1 MISTM
6 AADRR
11 PHWTRWVALA
21 LAALVIG
28 AYIGLT
34 PPGLLTKADWVGAAV
49 CHRIPSHSFSFAGRP
64 LPLCARCTGTF
75 LGALTALLG
84 QAVFLRR
91 RGTRF
96 PPPVITVILV
106 SFILLM
112 GIDGL
117 NSYVDLMRGRPLFY
131 EPRNEL
137 RLITGALNGLALGV
151 LLWPMVNFTLWR
163 DPQPEPVI
171 RNGRDLGLLLLMEA
185 GMVALVLTGWPALL
199 YPLALASAL
208 GVISMLTLTMTVIVV
223 ITVGRENQYGN
234 WRDAMT
240 PLLAGLVLA
249 FLLIGLIDLFR
260 YGLTG
265 TITGVPG
272 LE

>member
-1 MISTM
+1 MTPTHY
-6 AADRR
+6 R

-21 LAALVIG
+21 VAALVIG

-34 PPGLLTKADWVGAAV
+34 PPGLLTKADWVSAAV
-49 CHRIPSHSFSFAGRP
+49 CHRIPSHSYFFAGRP

-75 LGALTALLG
+75 LGALTALFG
-84 QAVFLRR
+84 QAVLLRR

-96 PPPVITVILV
+96 PPPLITVALV
-106 SFILLM
+106 GFIFVM
-112 GIDGL
+112 GVDGL
-117 NSYVDLMRGRPLFY
+117 NSYVDLMRGAPLFY

-137 RLITGALNGLALGV
+137 RLVTGALNGLALGA
-151 LLWPMVNFTLWR
+151 LLWPMVNFSLWR
-163 DPQPEPVI
+163 DPQPGPVI
-171 RNGRDLGLLLLMEA
+171 RNGRDLGILLLMEA

-208 GVISMLTLTMTVIVV
+208 GVLSMLTLTMTVLVV
-223 ITVGRENQYGN
+223 IIAGRENRYER
-234 WRDAMT
+234 WRDALT
-240 PLLAGLVLA
+240 PLLVGLVMA

>member
-1 MISTM
+1 MIAAM

-11 PHWTRWVALA
+11 PHWTRWVALG

-34 PPGLLTKADWVGAAV
+34 PPGLLTKADWVGGAV
-49 CHRIPSHSFSFAGRP
+49 CHRILSHSFSLAGRQ

-75 LGALTALLG
+75 LGALTALIG

-91 RGTRF
+91 QGIHF
-96 PPPVITVILV
+96 PPPPITVLLV
-106 SFILLM
+106 GFILLM
-112 GIDGL
+112 GLDGL
-117 NSYVDLMRGRPLFY
+117 NSYVDLMRGEPLFY
-131 EPRNEL
+131 EPRNEF
-137 RLITGALNGLALGV
+137 RLITGALNGLALGA
-151 LLWPMVNFTLWR
+151 LLWPMVNFSLWR
-163 DPQPEPVI
+163 NPQPGPVI
-171 RNGRDLGLLLLMEA
+171 RNGKDLGILLLMEA
-185 GMVALVLTGWPALL
+185 GVVALVLSGWPALL

-208 GVISMLTLTMTVIVV
+208 GVLTMLTLTMTVIVV
-223 ITVGRENQYGN
+223 ITLGRENRYER
-234 WRDAMT
+234 WRDALT
-240 PLLAGLVLA
+240 PLLVGLVMA